1 LLLVAV
7 LLAGLALVGGVAI
20 ALAGGQGGDIRAG
33 APATTGPVD
42 TRPAPSGPVETGPTG
57 TTSVEPPIDPVG
69 APLNV
74 EVTFVSEGLVLI
86 EWEVGDGGS
95 PPVRFLV
102 LRDGERVARVETH
115 RFRDTDVAPGE
126 RHAYRVVAVGED
138 GSKARSSLVVAVPIP
153 PAPSEEP
160 ATEGGG
166 GAPPP
171 PDQCDGIIIGDDC
184 IQD

>member
-1 LLLVAV
+1 VAALVAV
-7 LLAGLALVGGVAI
+7 LALVGGVAI
-20 ALAGGQGGDIRAG
+20 ALSGGEDGEIRAG
-33 APATTGPVD
+33 APTTTGPVD
-42 TRPAPSGPVETGPTG
+42 TGPAPSGPVETGPTG
-57 TTSVEPPIDPVG
+57 TTSVEPIGPVG

-86 EWEVGDGGS
+86 EWEVGDAGS

-102 LRDGERVARVETH
+102 LRDGERVARVETQ

-160 ATEGGG
+160 ATDGGG
-166 GAPPP
+166 GAPPPPP